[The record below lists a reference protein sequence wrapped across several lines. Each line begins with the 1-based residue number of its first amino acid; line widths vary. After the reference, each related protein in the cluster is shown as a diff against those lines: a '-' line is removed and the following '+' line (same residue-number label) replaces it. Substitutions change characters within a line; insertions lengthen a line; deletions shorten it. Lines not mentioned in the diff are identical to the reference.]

1 MFASLTKSIQ
11 RDWELPQIEHNFLG
25 CFSKRKTLEATRCC
39 LSQNVPHE
47 NLCSISSNPSLIP
60 ISGFCGH
67 FSVTGIPTEI
77 IHHEM
82 NSLPMLKV
90 NYHKLPF
97 LNTCPWCKDNFF
109 FTKWTTTGTYSKVT
123 SSKINF
129 THDLSIP
136 HNTPCYPQKF
146 CFSFSWDYCY
156 NQEEL
161 KAKVMQR
168 YGGQPRYLTGNAQVA
183 IDEIWMLLNELFNL
197 WRLILTTVK
206 PVLRTQWR
214 KLWDTVVCVCLT
226 WLLEKSPFNL
236 SRTSTFTCLAGNF
249 VS

>member
-1 MFASLTKSIQ
+1 MFHMKI
-11 RDWELPQIEHNFLG
+11 
-25 CFSKRKTLEATRCC
+25 C
-39 LSQNVPHE
+39 V
-47 NLCSISSNPSLIP
+47 
-60 ISGFCGH
+60 
-67 FSVTGIPTEI
+67 
-77 IHHEM
+77 
-82 NSLPMLKV
+82 
-90 NYHKLPF
+90 PF
-97 LNTCPWCKDNFF
+97 LQTHPWFLFQAFVVTSFHSSTHVLDVKIIF
-109 FTKWTTTGTYSKVT
+109 FTKWTTTGTYSQVI

-136 HNTPCYPQKF
+136 QNTPCSPPTPRKF

-161 KAKVMQR
+161 KAKVMQS

-183 IDEIWMLLNELFNL
+183 IDEIWMLLTELFNL

-214 KLWDTVVCVCLT
+214 KLWDTVVCVCLI